1 MIFSFT
7 GAQSTGKTTLL
18 NRLHEKNG
26 EYPFEFVPEV
36 TRLVMHDYEMP
47 INEDGDD
54 LTQLLIM
61 TEHVRN
67 VFKHRA
73 DTIIRGTHMI
83 FDRCALDGIVYSE
96 WLFNSGKI
104 SRECYDAC
112 KLIYKDLQDKYDIIF
127 YTSPDGIKLVDDGE
141 RSIDKGFRNDILE
154 LFDVY
159 MTGPGRVGA
168 EIVELKGSVEE
179 RLKTI
184 KSTLAEHNI
193 DIKI

>member
-18 NRLHEKNG
+18 NSLHEKNG
-26 EYPFEFVPEV
+26 QYPFEFVPEV

-47 INEDGDD
+47 INEHGDD

-112 KLIYKDLQDKYDIIF
+112 KLIYKRLQDKYDVIF

-179 RLKTI
+179 RLETV
-184 KSTLAEHNI
+184 KSTLAKHNI